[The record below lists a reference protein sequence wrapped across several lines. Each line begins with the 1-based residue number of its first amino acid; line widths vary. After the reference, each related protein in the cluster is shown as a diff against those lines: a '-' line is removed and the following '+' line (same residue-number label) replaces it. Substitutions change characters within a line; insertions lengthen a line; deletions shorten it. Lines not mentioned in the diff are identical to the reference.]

1 MTDFCD
7 VWINISVI
15 RYLKREVFFGI
26 LVTFMHHRLQL
37 FWGSPVKHTLLPEK
51 LPKALLVFLAASRTE
66 RLCFS
71 GRSIWGQWLQILTDT
86 AICVSYQ
93 VWQSDFLMGQMKDR
107 FTKGTLMSCHYEFTC
122 RPTPV
127 CSAKTRNGHS
137 SYSGELWT
145 NCFEILYINIQLCMY
160 LCK

>member
-15 RYLKREVFFGI
+15 RYLKREGFFGI

-107 FTKGTLMSCHYEFTC
+107 FTRELLWAVTMNLHVG
-122 RPTPV
+122 RPQ
-127 CSAKTRNGHS
+127 S
-137 SYSGELWT
+137 
-145 NCFEILYINIQLCMY
+145 FYIDWIFMISIKNFKL
-160 LCK
+160 KRKVT